1 MHRSVQLM
9 LLNLLLLCS
18 SLACTPKLVG
28 PTVPS
33 SYFFSVQSYDTMIWL
48 LLPESPLAER
58 LPRVATLVVR
68 VQDTQG
74 GPVDG
79 VPVVFAVDPAW
90 VQSASL
96 TPQRAV
102 THDGMARAVLEP
114 QTTGVI
120 RVMVHVENLTQQVTI
135 TVGTAPAGGAPS
147 SG

>member
-1 MHRSVQLM
+1 MHRSLQLM
-9 LLNLLLLCS
+9 LLNLLLLGS

-33 SYFFSVQSYDTMIWL
+33 SYFFSVQPYDTMIWL

-74 GPVDG
+74 RPVDG
-79 VPVVFAVDPAW
+79 ATVVFAMEPAW
-90 VQSASL
+90 AQSASI
-96 TPQRAV
+96 TPPRAV
-102 THDGMARAVLEP
+102 TRDGMARAVLEP
-114 QTTGVI
+114 QTTGAV

-135 TVGTAPAGGAPS
+135 TVGSAPAGGAP
-147 SG
+147 GGV